1 MALGLAGRVVRR
13 SQGFLEPGEQ
23 VWRVVLAQGG
33 LNPWLQSAFF
43 LSGLI
48 GARLAVASWGG
59 PGVFGLFWSV
69 LGAVGGAFLANVFI
83 SRRVVLMTDR
93 GVVVLEYGR
102 FSTVKP
108 TRLVARLPLGTA
120 MGPLSGLWA
129 RTELAGER
137 LWVHRRWHGSVTAPA
152 VPHVGER

>member
-23 VWRVVLAQGG
+23 VRRVVLAQGG
-33 LNPWLQSAFF
+33 LNPWLQNVFF

-48 GARLAVASWGG
+48 GARFAVASWGG
-59 PGVFGLFWSV
+59 PGVFDLLWSL
-69 LGAVGGAFLANVFI
+69 LGAMAGAFLATVFI

-102 FSTVKP
+102 LGGVKP
-108 TRLVARLPLGTA
+108 TRVLARLPLGTG

-137 LWVHRRWHGSVTAPA
+137 LWVHRRWHRDVAAPRA
-152 VPHVGER
+152 PHVGRR